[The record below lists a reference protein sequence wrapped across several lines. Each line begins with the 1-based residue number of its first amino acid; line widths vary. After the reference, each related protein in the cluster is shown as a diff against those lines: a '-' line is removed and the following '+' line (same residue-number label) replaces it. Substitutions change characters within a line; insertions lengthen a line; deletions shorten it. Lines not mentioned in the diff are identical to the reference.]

1 VAGITGLRP
10 RWVAIGLCLVG
21 VVAAVDCA
29 HAADG
34 ALVAGLNRAILAE
47 ESRGGRA
54 SPHLLPLLD
63 RLAGVQFNDGALAQA
78 ANSRRRGLNIAIA
91 AYGSNSANAAKAMT
105 ALAQID
111 ILRFRYIDAE
121 PLLTVAVDVLGERLG
136 ADNPALS
143 EPLAALARIAV
154 AHGEFDRAERL
165 AGRANVLSGHDPG
178 RSAEALRALGAAYAG
193 EQRFGDG
200 EAVLRQAVA
209 RDRKAHGDAALET
222 ARSLAQLANLLLR
235 TRRFDEALLPTEQ
248 AVAIDQARLG
258 SIHPLIAD
266 DFCDLGL
273 IYAGQ
278 KRYEEAA
285 RILAYAM
292 ALLDQADGQDGSRFA
307 YAELDL
313 AGVLRTMGYNRA
325 AETGFADA
333 KRILDKIEEDD
344 RQREREL

>member
-1 VAGITGLRP
+1 LRP
-10 RWVAIGLCLVG
+10 RWATIGLFLVG
-21 VVAAVDCA
+21 VVAAADRA
-29 HAADG
+29 HADG
-34 ALVAGLNRAILAE
+34 TLVAGLNQAIVAE
-47 ESRGGRA
+47 ESSSGRA
-54 SPHLLPLLD
+54 SPHLLPLFD
-63 RLAGVQFNDGALAQA
+63 RLAGAQFDDGALAEA
-78 ANSRRRGLNIAIA
+78 AASRHRALKIAIA
-91 AYGSNSANAAKAMT
+91 AYGSSSADAAKAMT

-121 PLLTVAVDVLGERLG
+121 PLLTVAVEVLDERLG
-136 ADNPALS
+136 ANNPALS

-165 AGRANVLSGHDPG
+165 AGRANALSGHDPG

-193 EQRFGDG
+193 EQRLGEA

-209 RDRKAHGDAALET
+209 RDRQAHGDATPET

-235 TRRFDEALLPTEQ
+235 TQRFDEALLPIEQ
-248 AVAIDQARLG
+248 ALAIDQARFG
-258 SIHPLIAD
+258 PTHPLIAD

-285 RILAYAM
+285 QVLAYAM
-292 ALLDQADGQDGSRFA
+292 GLLKRADGQDSSRLG

-313 AGVLRTMGYNRA
+313 AGVLRTMGYKSA
-325 AETGFADA
+325 AELGFADA
-333 KRILDKIEEDD
+333 KRILDKVEDDD
-344 RQREREL
+344 RQSERDL